1 MNILVCVKQVVALE
15 ARLRIA
21 EPETA
26 LAIDEQTEY
35 RLNEFDL
42 YAVEAALRLREAA
55 GGKVDI
61 ASVGPPRA
69 AVAVRRAMG
78 MGADRGI
85 HLVTRNNDDLDPFV
99 TAHCLA
105 AYARERRYDLILAG
119 FQSEDAMQGAVGPM
133 IAAILGRPCATGAVE
148 TALARKDEIEAVRD
162 LEGGRR
168 ERIALLLPAVLTI
181 QTGTKQPRYPSLS
194 HMLRANRAEL
204 ETHAAES
211 FAPPPRRQ
219 FVARLSYPR
228 PTRACV
234 MLDGSAADKARRL
247 HQMLIERN
255 VL

>member
-15 ARLRIA
+15 VRLRIA
-21 EPETA
+21 ASETT

-35 RLNEFDL
+35 RPNEFDL

-55 GGKVDI
+55 GGNVDI
-61 ASVGPPRA
+61 ATVGPPRA
-69 AVAVRRAMG
+69 AVAVRRALG
-78 MGADRGI
+78 MGADRGVHI
-85 HLVTRNNDDLDPFV
+85 VTRTDNLDAFA

-105 AYARERRYDLILAG
+105 AYARDRRYELILAG
-119 FQSEDAMQGAVGPM
+119 VQSEDAMQGAVGPM
-133 IAAILGRPCATGAVE
+133 IAAMLGLPCATGVVE
-148 TALARKDEIEAVRD
+148 NALVGGEIEAVRD
-162 LEGGRR
+162 VEGGRR
-168 ERIALLLPAVLTI
+168 ERLALSLPAVLTI
-181 QTGTKQPRYPSLS
+181 QTGAESPRYPSLS

-204 ETHAAES
+204 ETYPAES

-219 FVARLSYPR
+219 FAARLSYPC

-234 MLDGSAADKARRL
+234 MLDGSATDKARRL